1 MKMRYEL
8 ILAAM
13 AAVCL
18 LMAPAFSM
26 PSGNG
31 AGSDGMKGNSMGC
44 GMDRGMMGGDA
55 SMCQGANGM
64 GHDMIGPFL
73 LMDNLTKEQLNNMT
87 LGELKELKAK
97 KMAELNNMT
106 LGEIKELQQKK
117 MKQQMDKM
125 NNTTIGEL
133 MKQGGMK
140 GNHMGMGPEMGMMD
154 EHQMKNAAE
163 MKR

>member
-1 MKMRYEL
+1 MKTRYEL

-13 AAVCL
+13 AAICL
-18 LMAPAFSM
+18 LVAPAFSM

-31 AGSDGMKGNSMGC
+31 ACNDGMKGNSMGC

-55 SMCQGANGM
+55 MCQGANGM

-73 LMDNLTKEQLNNMT
+73 LMDNLTEEQLNNMT
-87 LGELKELKAK
+87 MGELKELKK
-97 KMAELNNMT
+97 EKMAELNNMT

-117 MKQQMDKM
+117 MEQQMEKI

-133 MKQGGMK
+133 KKQGVMK
-140 GNHMGMGPEMGMMD
+140 GNHMGFGPEMGMMGGHPMMSAD
-154 EHQMKNAAE
+154 EK
-163 MKR
+163 KR

>member
-1 MKMRYEL
+1 MKTRYEL

-13 AAVCL
+13 AAICL
-18 LMAPAFSM
+18 LVAPAFSM

-31 AGSDGMKGNSMGC
+31 ACNDGMKGNPMGC

-73 LMDNLTKEQLNNMT
+73 LMDDLTEEQLNNMT
-87 LGELKELKAK
+87 LSELNELKKE

-117 MKQQMDKM
+117 MEERMEKL

-133 MKQGGMK
+133 KEQGGMR

-154 EHQMKNAAE
+154 GRQMKNAAE

>member
-1 MKMRYEL
+1 MKMRFEL

-13 AAVCL
+13 AAICL
-18 LMAPAFSM
+18 LVVPAFSM

-31 AGSDGMKGNSMGC
+31 ACGDGMKENSMGC
-44 GMDRGMMGGDA
+44 GMGMGMMGGDV
-55 SMCQGANGM
+55 SMCRGANGM

-73 LMDNLTKEQLNNMT
+73 LMDNLTEEQLNNMT
-87 LGELKELKAK
+87 MGELKELKK
-97 KMAELNNMT
+97 EKMAELNNMT

-117 MKQQMDKM
+117 MQQQMDKL

-133 MKQGGMK
+133 KNQCGMK
-140 GNHMGMGPEMGMMD
+140 GNHMGMEPEMGMMD
-154 EHQMKNAAE
+154 GRQMKNAAE

>member
-1 MKMRYEL
+1 MKTRYEL

-13 AAVCL
+13 AAICL
-18 LMAPAFSM
+18 LVAPAFSM

-31 AGSDGMKGNSMGC
+31 ACNDGMKGNSMGC

-73 LMDNLTKEQLNNMT
+73 LMDDLTEEQLNNMT
-87 LGELKELKAK
+87 LGELNELKK
-97 KMAELNNMT
+97 EKMAELNNMT

-117 MKQQMDKM
+117 MEERMEKL

-133 MKQGGMK
+133 KEQGGMR

-154 EHQMKNAAE
+154 GRQRKNAEE

>member
-1 MKMRYEL
+1 MKMRFEL

-13 AAVCL
+13 AAICL
-18 LMAPAFSM
+18 LVAPAFSM

-31 AGSDGMKGNSMGC
+31 ACGDGMKGNSMGC
-44 GMDRGMMGGDA
+44 GMGMGMMGGDA

-73 LMDNLTKEQLNNMT
+73 LMDDLTEEQLNNMT
-87 LGELKELKAK
+87 LGELNELKK
-97 KMAELNNMT
+97 EKMAELNNMT

-117 MKQQMDKM
+117 MQQQMDKL

-133 MKQGGMK
+133 KEQGGMR

-154 EHQMKNAAE
+154 GRQMKNAAE

>member
-1 MKMRYEL
+1 MKTRYEL

-13 AAVCL
+13 AAICL
-18 LMAPAFSM
+18 LVAPAFSM

-31 AGSDGMKGNSMGC
+31 ACNDGMKGNSMGC
-44 GMDRGMMGGDA
+44 GMDRGMMGAEA

-73 LMDNLTKEQLNNMT
+73 LMDDLTEEQLNNMT
-87 LGELKELKAK
+87 LGELNELKK
-97 KMAELNNMT
+97 EKMAELNNMT

-117 MKQQMDKM
+117 MEERMEKM
-125 NNTTIGEL
+125 NNTTIGDL
-133 MKQGGMK
+133 KKQGGMK

-154 EHQMKNAAE
+154 GRQMKNAAE